1 MAFGLPGK
9 KGVARLGAVASI
21 LAGGRKFAQMNFR
34 SGCEAADVL
43 AARLKMSQPVR
54 NALACTFERWNGRGQ
69 PNGVR
74 REQIPPGQFRR
85 QQARAHRLARR
96 VRASQVAHH
105 RQRRDHTRQAGRLPH
120 NGKSRDHGMMGRLES
135 PQAYHHEPSDNQG
148 DPEQLPSP

>member
-43 AARLKMSQPVR
+43 AALLKMSQPVR

-105 RQRRDHTRQAGRLPH
+105 RQRRDHTRHADPLPATASL
-120 NGKSRDHGMMGRLES
+120 KTSTCPAR
-135 PQAYHHEPSDNQG
+135 
-148 DPEQLPSP
+148 